1 MRTMATETF
10 ATAAAAATGRLERVG
25 EASADVAMARYS
37 AGDDAAFAL
46 VYDGLARR
54 LHRYLLRCTR
64 NAARAADLL
73 QETFLHMHRARERF
87 MVGCRVTP
95 WAFAI
100 AHRLAIDSARSE
112 RRERVNRSAIGGQ
125 RPADTSHEAVADD
138 LLDAQ
143 RLASRLQR
151 RLDGLPE
158 SQREA
163 FELVRLE
170 GLSVTEAARALG
182 TTAGA
187 VKLRLHRACEALRA
201 TSGRATMPRQGGA
214 E

>member
-1 MRTMATETF
+1 MRTIAIE
-10 ATAAAAATGRLERVG
+10 ASAVAPAAGQLERVG
-25 EASADVAMARYS
+25 EAPADVAMARYS

-46 VYDGLARR
+46 VYDRLAPR
-54 LHRYLLRCTR
+54 LHGYLLRCTR
-64 NAARAADLL
+64 DAARAADLL

-100 AHRLAIDSARSE
+100 ARRLAIDSARRE
-112 RRERVNRSAIGGQ
+112 RRERANRSAIGGQ
-125 RPADTSHEAVADD
+125 WPDGTRDEAVADD
-138 LLDAQ
+138 LLDAR

-151 RLDGLPE
+151 QLDGLPVR
-158 SQREA
+158 QRDA

-170 GLSVTEAARALG
+170 GLSVSEAARVLG

-187 VKLRLHRACEALRA
+187 VKLRLHRAYEALRA
-201 TSGRATMPRQGGA
+201 TQGGAPTPRQGGA

>member
-1 MRTMATETF
+1 MRT
-10 ATAAAAATGRLERVG
+10 
-25 EASADVAMARYS
+25 EASEDIAMARYS

-46 VYDGLARR
+46 LYDGLAPR
-54 LHRYLLRCTR
+54 LYGYLLRWTR
-64 NAARAADLL
+64 DAARAADLL

-100 AHRLAIDSARSE
+100 AHRLAIDSARGE
-112 RRERVNRSAIGGQ
+112 QRERVNRSAIGGQ
-125 RPADTSHEAVADD
+125 WPDGTSDEAVADD
-138 LLDAQ
+138 LVDAR

-151 RLDGLPE
+151 QLDGLPG

-170 GLSVTEAARALG
+170 GLSVSEAASALG
-182 TTAGA
+182 TTVGA
-187 VKLRLHRACEALRA
+187 VKLRLHRACEALR
-201 TSGRATMPRQGGA
+201 QGGA